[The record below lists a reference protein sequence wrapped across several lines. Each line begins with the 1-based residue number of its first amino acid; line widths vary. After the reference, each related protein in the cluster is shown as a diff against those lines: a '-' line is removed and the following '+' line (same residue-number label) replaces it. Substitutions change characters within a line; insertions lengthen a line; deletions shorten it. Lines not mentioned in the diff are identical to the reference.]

1 MNMHLFQLAPGF
13 MSPLRRRLCLALFCV
28 VAVAASACA
37 SDSTDDAAAETTL
50 PPPVS
55 DAGDSDDDAGGVAGT
70 ATVEIAGSTYEF
82 TGAETCEIGAPG
94 TADAASNPEGRTAN
108 ASFKDGD
115 DVVALAVTEHTTSP
129 SLTLDGESWQGAGVP
144 PELDVTDDG
153 AVWTGEMTSGSQEG
167 VQAEGFGTGGLEAVT
182 ISVSCS

>member
-1 MNMHLFQLAPGF
+1 MNMHLFQLAPSF
-13 MSPLRRRLCLALFCV
+13 KPPLRRRLYLALFCV

-37 SDSTDDAAAETTL
+37 SDSNDDAAAETTL

-94 TADAASNPEGRTAN
+94 TADAASNPEARTAN
-108 ASFKDGD
+108 ARFEDGD
-115 DVVALAVTEHTTSP
+115 DVVGLVVEEHTSSP
-129 SLTLDGESWQGAGVP
+129 SLTIEGESWFGAGDG
-144 PELDVTDDG
+144 PELVVTDDG
-153 AVWTGEMTSGSQEG
+153 AVWTGEFNSGSREG
-167 VQAEGFGTGGLEAVT
+167 VPAEGFGTARLEFVT
-182 ISVSCS
+182 ISISCS